1 MPPESSDAPKE
12 ATQLGGSYRLSD
24 AQRAALSALCS
35 GKAIRE
41 AACVA
46 RVHRVTVGRW
56 LHHDPHFRAAYNA
69 WRQELIDSSRARLL
83 RTAEVATATVH
94 RAIAQGDGRL
104 ALALLKSLGLASGDS
119 AAAGP
124 SEPALALDEIVIE
137 SDEHR
142 AALTRRLTAI
152 TEADGSAGYRNPS
165 HLEASAKRQKNNPR
179 VRAWNLLE
187 IDFGNRSG
195 DDP

>member
-1 MPPESSDAPKE
+1 MPDASSAP
-12 ATQLGGSYRLSD
+12 ATDRLCTSATISLSD
-24 AQRAALSALCS
+24 EQQAALSALIS

-41 AACVA
+41 AAGA
-46 RVHRVTVGRW
+46 AQVHRTTISRW

-83 RTAEVATATVH
+83 RTAEIATATVH
-94 RAIAQGDGRL
+94 RAIAKGDGRL
-104 ALALLKSLGLASGDS
+104 ALALLKHLGLASE

-124 SEPALALDEIVIE
+124 ADPALALDEIVIE

-152 TEADGSAGYRNPS
+152 THADLFAGHQNPS
-165 HLEASAKRQKNNPR
+165 HLDSLRRKAEKESNGPR
-179 VRAWNLLE
+179 TE
-187 IDFGNRSG
+187 IA
-195 DDP
+195 